1 MINNQ
6 GEERYNNEDDEAV
19 DENKEKDEE
28 DTVEEG
34 CMGWVV
40 VLASFLC
47 NMVIDGI
54 GYSFGV
60 LLQPLKEEFQAGA
73 GAVAFVGSILAGVI
87 MLTGPVAAASVNKF
101 GTRITCICGSF
112 ISSAALFSS
121 SFS

>member
-1 MINNQ
+1 METSPLINHEKSEGRSN
-6 GEERYNNEDDEAV
+6 RTDDETRE
-19 DENKEKDEE
+19 ENKEKDEE
-28 DTVEEG
+28 NTVEEG

-87 MLTGPVAAASVNKF
+87 MLTGPVAAASVN
-101 GTRITCICGSF
+101 R
-112 ISSAALFSS
+112 
-121 SFS
+121 

>member
-1 MINNQ
+1 MEQQTEGGSNNNSDD
-6 GEERYNNEDDEAV
+6 NNDE
-19 DENKEKDEE
+19 DENDE
-28 DTVEEG
+28 VEEG
-34 CMGWVV
+34 CMGWFV

-87 MLTGPVAAASVNKF
+87 MLTGLCRDYTQHFLRQFLPLEA
-101 GTRITCICGSF
+101 RR
-112 ISSAALFSS
+112 
-121 SFS
+121 

>member
-1 MINNQ
+1 MEQQTEGRSNNNSDD
-6 GEERYNNEDDEAV
+6 NNDE
-19 DENKEKDEE
+19 DENDK
-28 DTVEEG
+28 VEEG
-34 CMGWVV
+34 CMGWFV

-87 MLTGPVAAASVNKF
+87 MLTGPVAAVSVN
-101 GTRITCICGSF
+101 R
-112 ISSAALFSS
+112 
-121 SFS
+121 